1 MPTILIFY
9 THIPYYTGI
18 TLVYIH
24 ELAVKPKQ
32 LTGIAGPQVRL
43 RPEAPIMGNFPGI
56 DPKIYK
62 IYTRDFHYLQNLMNM

>member
-1 MPTILIFY
+1 MQLYDRQSLYRVRYCMPTILIFY

-43 RPEAPIMGNFPGI
+43 RPEAPIMGNFPQ
-56 DPKIYK
+56 P
-62 IYTRDFHYLQNLMNM
+62 LLV